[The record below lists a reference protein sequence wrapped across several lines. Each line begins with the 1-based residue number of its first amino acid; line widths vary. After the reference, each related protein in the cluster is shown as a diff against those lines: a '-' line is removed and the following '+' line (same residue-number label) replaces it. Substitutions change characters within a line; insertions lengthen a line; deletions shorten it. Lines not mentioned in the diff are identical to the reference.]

1 MLFKCCSVVLFKCL
15 TDLMVS
21 SLFSYL
27 KNVIV
32 KIVRRC
38 QVKPIMSIRHDF
50 KLLQRAK
57 GRFRPKFSQLWHVRR
72 LFSSAEKKIVKLS
85 FLILLL
91 SLGWVGWRFA
101 DAHRIQ
107 APANGGR
114 YVEAVVGSPKSINP
128 IFASTNDVDMDITRL
143 VFSGL
148 MRYDAK
154 HRLVPDLAVR
164 YDLSADKKIYT
175 FELRRDAVWHDGN
188 PFTAKDA
195 QFTIEAI
202 QNSTVNSPLFVSF
215 QGVEV
220 SVVDDYTIR
229 FVLPEPFSQFLS
241 VLTVGILPE
250 HVWFDVPPEQMRFS
264 NLNLQPVGAG
274 PFMFKKLA
282 KDDTGYIYSY
292 ELERFDKYFRQPS
305 FLDGFVFQFFSEYE
319 GSAGAIEAFRGQ
331 KVDGLNFVPRALRDK
346 VERKRVVLHTPQL
359 PQYTAL
365 FFNQDNQPI
374 LKEKST
380 RLALAKAVD
389 KEKILQQVLKS
400 EGSVINGPILPGFI
414 GYDASIGEVAHSIE
428 EANKLLDEK
437 WPRVSSENYREKRK
451 TELLKIWEDSQKTA
465 SSTSNGTVTS
475 TPDETTKQKAE
486 ADINRQLNSEL
497 STPQTFYRQDKQ
509 GKILEL
515 NLVTVKNEEYRKTAE
530 IVAGLWQEIGVK
542 TNLKFYE
549 IKEFSREVLKPRN
562 YDVLLYGEI
571 IGDDP
576 DPFPFWH
583 SSQIDYPGLN
593 LAKYINRNA
602 DALIEKARTAAS
614 EDERAGLYK
623 KFQELLATELPAVFL
638 YMPTY
643 TYATTDKI
651 NGMGVER
658 ISRPADR
665 FADVTGWYV
674 KTSGQWQW

>member
-1 MLFKCCSVVLFKCL
+1 
-15 TDLMVS
+15 MVS

-27 KNVIV
+27 KNITV

-38 QVKPIMSIRHDF
+38 RAKPLKSVRHDF

-57 GRFRPKFSQLWHVRR
+57 GRFWPKFSQLWHVRR
-72 LFSSAEKKIVKLS
+72 LFSPAEKKVIKIS
-85 FLILLL
+85 FFVLLL
-91 SLGWVGWRFA
+91 SLSWVGWRFT
-101 DAHRIQ
+101 DAHIVQ
-107 APANGGR
+107 MPANGGR
-114 YVEAVVGSPKSINP
+114 YVEAVVGSPKSVNP
-128 IFASTNDVDMDITRL
+128 VFASTNDVDMDIARL

-154 HRLVPDLAVR
+154 HRLVPDLAVK
-164 YDLSADKKIYT
+164 YDLNADKKIYT
-175 FELRRDAVWHDGN
+175 FELRRDVFWHDGN
-188 PFTAKDA
+188 PFTAKDV
-195 QFTIEAI
+195 QFTIETI
-202 QNSTVNSPLFVSF
+202 QNPAVNSPLFVSF
-215 QGVEV
+215 QGVEI

-229 FVLPEPFSQFLS
+229 FVLPEPFGQFLS
-241 VLTVGILPE
+241 VLIVGILPE

-264 NLNLQPVGAG
+264 NLNLQPIGTG

-292 ELERFDKYFRQPS
+292 ELERFDKYFRQSP
-305 FLDGFVFQFFSEYE
+305 FLDEFVFQFFPEYE

-331 KVDGLNFVPRALRDK
+331 KVDGLNFVPHALRDK
-346 VERKRVVLHTPQL
+346 VERKHVVLHTPQL

-374 LKEKST
+374 LKEKSV
-380 RLALAKAVD
+380 RLALAKAID
-389 KEKILQQVLKS
+389 KEKILQQVLKN
-400 EGSVINGPILPGFI
+400 EGSVINGPILPGFA
-414 GYDASIGEVAHSIE
+414 GYDANIGAIARSIE

-437 WPRVSSENYREKRK
+437 WPRVTSENYREKRK
-451 TELLKIWEDSQKTA
+451 TELWKFWEDGQKTT
-465 SSTSNGTVTS
+465 SSTANGTATS
-475 TPDETTKQKAE
+475 TPDEAAKQRAE
-486 ADINRQLNSEL
+486 TDINSQLDSEL

-515 NLVTVKNEEYRKTAE
+515 NLVTVKNEEYRKAAE
-530 IVAGLWQEIGVK
+530 IIAGLWQEIGVK
-542 TNLKFYE
+542 VNLKFYE
-549 IKEFSREVLKPRN
+549 VREFSREVLKPRN
-562 YDVLLYGEI
+562 YDILLYGEI
-571 IGDDP
+571 VGDDP

-593 LAKYINRNA
+593 LSRYLNRNA
-602 DALIEKARTAAS
+602 DALIEKARTAVN
-614 EDERAGLYK
+614 EDERTGLYK

-643 TYATTDKI
+643 TYATTDRV
-651 NGMGVER
+651 NGLGVER

-674 KTSGQWQW
+674 KTNGQWQW